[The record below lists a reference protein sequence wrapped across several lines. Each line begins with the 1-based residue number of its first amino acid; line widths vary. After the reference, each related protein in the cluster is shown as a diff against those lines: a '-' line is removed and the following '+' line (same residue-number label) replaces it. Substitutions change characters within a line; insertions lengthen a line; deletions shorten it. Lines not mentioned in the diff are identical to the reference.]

1 MTLFAQRKRTNLE
14 IISKVAVRHQHTNLA
29 IPSIMQ
35 VKNTKAIPSCWTKR
49 PQCCSTPS
57 QKHCSFPWQRTWH
70 RVSRVVCLPGDS
82 DHNISYRVPCSPENS
97 FLDQG
102 TLNSNGVT
110 QKTWGRLAVVLEG
123 AKDFRFRTLTFA
135 ECLVLFYL
143 GRKYQYIMNVGQL
156 HSV

>member
-57 QKHCSFPWQRTWH
+57 QRHCSFPWQRTWH
-70 RVSRVVCLPGDS
+70 RVRRVVCLPGDS
-82 DHNISYRVPCSPENS
+82 DHNISYRVPCSPVSWTRAPWTVIELHRKHGAGWQWCWREQKISGLGHSLLLSVLSYFIVENINI
-97 FLDQG
+97 L
-102 TLNSNGVT
+102 
-110 QKTWGRLAVVLEG
+110 W
-123 AKDFRFRTLTFA
+123 
-135 ECLVLFYL
+135 
-143 GRKYQYIMNVGQL
+143 M
-156 HSV
+156 